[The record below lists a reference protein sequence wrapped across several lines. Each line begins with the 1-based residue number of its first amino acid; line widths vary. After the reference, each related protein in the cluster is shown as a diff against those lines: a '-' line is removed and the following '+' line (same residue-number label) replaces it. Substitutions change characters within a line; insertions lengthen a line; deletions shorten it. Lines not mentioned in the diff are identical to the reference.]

1 VLLLDRRHRLL
12 REVIVG
18 IGGIAHAPME
28 PREIFAAA
36 LREPGVAALLV
47 AHNHPSGDPT
57 PSPEDRAVT
66 SRLNRAAETLGLEF
80 LDHVIVSAGGWSSLR
95 EL

>member
-1 VLLLDRRHRLL
+1 
-12 REVIVG
+12 
-18 IGGIAHAPME
+18 ME

-57 PSPEDRAVT
+57 PSSEDRAVT
-66 SRLNRAAETLGLEF
+66 RRLSRAAETLGLEF

-95 EL
+95 ELGEL